1 MIYKFEIEDKRDA
14 IKYSDLIKLE
24 TKILDGIRKEIDD
37 YKSYV
42 ETVRCAIQGN
52 FDNMLEADIREE
64 LESIMNCDE
73 RICALYETHTLVQ
86 DAFSDFIIGR

>member
-14 IKYSDLIKLE
+14 IKYSDLIELE
-24 TKILDGIRKEIDD
+24 TKILGGIRKEIDD

-52 FDNMLEADIREE
+52 FGNMLESDIREE
-64 LESIMNCDE
+64 LESIMNCEE
-73 RICALYETHTLVQ
+73 RICALQQAHIVVQ
-86 DAFSDFIIGR
+86 DAFSDFIISR